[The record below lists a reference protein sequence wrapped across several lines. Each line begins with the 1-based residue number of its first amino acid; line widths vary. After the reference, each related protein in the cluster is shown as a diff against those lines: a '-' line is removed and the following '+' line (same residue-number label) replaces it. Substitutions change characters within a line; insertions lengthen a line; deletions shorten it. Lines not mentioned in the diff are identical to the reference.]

1 MEITWLGHSSFRL
14 KGKNGTV
21 VTDPFDSSM
30 VGFKFPKVTA
40 DIVTVSH
47 DHNDHNK
54 ATQVSGNQ
62 KPPKIISGPGEYE
75 IGGISI
81 FGIASYHDDNLGQ
94 ARGPNTIY
102 VITLDNIRICHLG
115 DLGHKL
121 TQDHLAQIGQVD
133 IALVPVG
140 GVFTLDASQAQE
152 AVASMEPKIV
162 IPMHY
167 KESGVN
173 NENFGQLAAVDQFIK
188 EMGLEPQRVEKY
200 SVSQEQLLEDMQ
212 LVILERKF

>member
-14 KGKNGTV
+14 KGKNGAV

-30 VGFKFPKVTA
+30 VGFKFPKTTA
-40 DIVTVSH
+40 DIVTISH
-47 DHNDHNK
+47 DHNDHNQK
-54 ATQVSGNQ
+54 EKISGNP
-62 KPPKIISGPGEYE
+62 KPPKVISGPGEYE

-94 ARGPNTIY
+94 ERGTNTIY

-121 TQDHLAQIGQVD
+121 TQDHLSQIGQVD

-140 GVFTLDASQAQE
+140 GVFTIDPGQAQE
-152 AVASMEPKIV
+152 VVASMEPKVV
-162 IPMHY
+162 IPMHF
-167 KESGVN
+167 KVN
-173 NENFGQLAAVDQFIK
+173 AVSEQNFGKLATVDQFIK
-188 EMGLEPQRVEKY
+188 EMGLEPLRVEKY
-200 SVSQEQLLEDMQ
+200 SVSQDELPEDMQ
-212 LVILERKF
+212 LVILENKS

>member
-21 VTDPFDSSM
+21 ITDPYDSSL
-30 VGFKFPKVTA
+30 VGFKFPKVTS
-40 DIVTVSH
+40 DIVTISH
-47 DHNDHNK
+47 DHSDHNEFK
-54 ATQVSGNQ
+54 QISGSPN
-62 KPPKIISGPGEYE
+62 PPKVLSTPGEYE

-81 FGIASYHDDNLGQ
+81 FGIHSYHDDKEGTL
-94 ARGPNTIY
+94 RGSNTIY
-102 VITLDNIRICHLG
+102 VISLDNIRICHLG

-140 GVFTLDASQAQE
+140 GVFTIDPSQAQE
-152 AVASMEPKIV
+152 VVASMEPKVV

-167 KESGVN
+167 KTEGIN
-173 NENFGQLAAVDQFIK
+173 QQNFGTLSSVDKFTK
-188 EMGLEPQRVEKY
+188 EMGLEPQRLEKY
-200 SVSQEQLLEDMQ
+200 SVSQDELPEDMQ
-212 LVILERKF
+212 LVILERKT